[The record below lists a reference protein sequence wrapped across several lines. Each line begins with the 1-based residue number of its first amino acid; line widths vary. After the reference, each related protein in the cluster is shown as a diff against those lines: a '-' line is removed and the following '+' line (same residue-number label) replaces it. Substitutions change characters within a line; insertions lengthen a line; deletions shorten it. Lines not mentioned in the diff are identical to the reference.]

1 MALKS
6 FLLCALFLASRS
18 YGMPAALEK
27 QNSSDILCAC
37 DEIAAAI
44 SSDSQVFFPASSE
57 YLLDISHS
65 SPSVSEASV
74 CSVEPGSAEDV
85 SKIIRILGS
94 KRTPFAVKGGGH
106 AVNPGFSS
114 TTGVQIAMTRF
125 NETKV
130 NSTCGTVEVGAGLTW
145 DEVYD
150 ALNHTGVTVVGGRE
164 PGVGVAGLTLG
175 GGYSYK
181 SSQYGLTVDNIA
193 GYELVLPNGTV
204 VYVTSKDRDLWF
216 GLRGGMNNFGI
227 VTKFTLVS
235 HPQGEVWGG
244 TRSYNES
251 QLGAIKNAL
260 VNFQQKKDTKAVA
273 SVVPNFYS
281 GQFIIAILYF
291 YDASAPSSI
300 FDEFLAIPT
309 IGGNLSTSS
318 LSDFVRQ
325 VPNPFLGYRSL
336 YNDAPVTQYSPAVFD
351 AFVDQTKFWGPYLYA
366 QDKNSTVTL
375 NLEPFDED
383 YFSHGSDSAY
393 PPDRSQ
399 ALFPAFV
406 TVQWSDPS
414 LDDKMAFVV
423 RNISDTIR
431 AVALADGQNVS
442 HVAKYPN
449 YATYGTPLEEM
460 YGGNVER
467 LRNIRTLI
475 DPGKVMDLTGGWRF

>member
-1 MALKS
+1 MALTS

-44 SSDSQVFFPASSE
+44 SSDSQVFFPVSSE

-74 CSVEPGSAEDV
+74 CSMEPGSAEDYLPT
-85 SKIIRILGS
+85 RIFVDTYPGIKANSLRGEGW
-94 KRTPFAVKGGGH
+94 RTRRE
-106 AVNPGFSS
+106 PGVF
-114 TTGVQIAMTRF
+114 
-125 NETKV
+125 
-130 NSTCGTVEVGAGLTW
+130 L
-145 DEVYD
+145 DEGRTDCNDTLQRDKVYD
-150 ALNHTGVTVVGGRE
+150 ALDHTGVIVIGGRE
-164 PGVGVAGLTLG
+164 SGIGVAGLTLG

-181 SSQYGLTVDNIA
+181 SSQYGFTVDNIA

-204 VYVTSKDRDLWF
+204 VYVTSKDKDLWF

-235 HPQGEVWGG
+235 HPQGDVWGG
-244 TRSYNES
+244 TRLYNES
-251 QLGAIKNAL
+251 QIEAIKEAL
-260 VNFQQKKDTKAVA
+260 VKFQQKKDIKAEI
-273 SVVPNFYS
+273 SVIPDYYT
-281 GQFIIAILYF
+281 GQFYIGVFYF
-291 YDASAPSSI
+291 YDAPTPSSI
-300 FDEFLAIPT
+300 FDEFLAIPA

-318 LSDFVRQ
+318 FSDFVRSL
-325 VPNPFLGYRSL
+325 PNPLLGYRAL

-366 QDKNSTVTL
+366 QDKNSTVAL
-375 NLEPFDED
+375 NLQPFDED
-383 YFSHGSDSAY
+383 YFSHGSNSAY

-442 HVAKYPN
+442 HAAKYPN
-449 YATYGTPLEEM
+449 YATYGTPLEDM

-467 LRNIRTLI
+467 LHKIRASI